1 MKKVIF
7 ALFFVLLLI
16 GCQEEKKVSPY
27 DVLDEYIGSWKEND
41 YQKMYD
47 TYLTNSTKENFTYDV
62 FLERYEKLYG
72 DLEIDNLTIE
82 VLDKEQAWEEETSV
96 TIPGKLSFDT
106 FAGKVEYEKDFVME
120 KVIKEE
126 EADSWTVHWDPSF
139 ILPDLELTDKVRID
153 STTAERGE
161 ILDSEGNPMAH
172 NGEVFQVGVVPGQ
185 FEEEKSLSL
194 LASIINM
201 DEAYIKSQYTLSWAQ
216 PDYDMPVKK
225 FLLEDEEIV
234 RKADEIG
241 GVTVTRV
248 KERIYPYGEA
258 AAHLIGYIGEVSAED
273 LETLEG
279 YAPGDKVGKRGLE
292 QLLEERLRSQN
303 GQKIYLEKE
312 DGSTVDIVE
321 TASQNGETIQLTINS
336 NLQQTLFETLK
347 EEKGTAAV
355 LDPSTGK
362 VRSLVS
368 LPTFNPNDYVLGL
381 TTEQRQALENNPDQP
396 TVNRFSYT
404 YSPGSTMKL
413 LTSVIGLENG
423 SLDPNLAFDINSKE
437 WKKDESW
444 GDYKVVRYYENETKV
459 DLESALK
466 FSDNI
471 YFAKVGLEMG
481 PEKYQEGLEK
491 LGVGEALPF
500 TYPTVKSQISN
511 SGTLDREILLADT
524 AYGQGEFLLNIVHLA
539 SIYGGVINNGNMM
552 QPLLLEEEPEKV
564 WKENI
569 VSEEQAKLLQ
579 TSLRKIVSEGSSQKA
594 NISGR
599 EIAGKTGTAEIK
611 MEQGTTGTENGWFVS
626 YDQQD
631 PTMLTAMMIEGVEA
645 KEPRGSTYTVEMTK
659 RFYEALRVSQE

>member
-1 MKKVIF
+1 MKKVF
-7 ALFFVLLLI
+7 FVLFFVLLLS
-16 GCQEEKKVSPY
+16 GCREEKKVSPY
-27 DVLDEYIGSWKEND
+27 DVLDGFIGTWEEAD

-47 TYLTNSTKENFTYDV
+47 TYLTASSKETFSYDV

-72 DLEIDNLTIE
+72 DLEIDNLSIE
-82 VLDKEQAWEEETSV
+82 VLNEEQAWEEESTV
-96 TIPGKLSFDT
+96 TIPGKLTFDT

-120 KVIKEE
+120 KIIREE
-126 EADSWTVHWDPSF
+126 EKDTWAIEWDLSF
-139 ILPDLELTDKVRID
+139 ILPDLELTDKVRIV
-153 STTAERGE
+153 STTADRGE
-161 ILDSEGNPMAH
+161 ILDSEGNPLAL
-172 NGEVFQVGVVPGQ
+172 NGDVLQVGVVPGQ
-185 FEEEKSLSL
+185 FEEETSLSL
-194 LASIINM
+194 LAGIINM
-201 DEAYIKSQYTLSWAQ
+201 EEAFIKSQYTLSWAK
-216 PDYDMPVKK
+216 PDYEMPIKK
-225 FLLEDEEIV
+225 FLLDDEEIV
-234 RKADEIG
+234 RKADEIP

-292 QLLEERLRSQN
+292 QLLEERLRAQN
-303 GQKIYLEKE
+303 GEKIYLEKE
-312 DGSTVDIVE
+312 DGSIVDIVE
-321 TASQNGETIQLTINS
+321 TGSRNGETIQLTING
-336 NLQQTLFETLK
+336 NMQQTLFETLK

-355 LDPSTGK
+355 LDPTTGK

-381 TTEQRQALENNPDQP
+381 TPAQRQSLEDNPGQP

-423 SLDPNLAFDINSKE
+423 SLDPNLAYDINSKE

-444 GDYKVVRYYENETKV
+444 GDYKVVRFYENDTKV
-459 DLESALK
+459 DLESGLK

-471 YFAKVGLEMG
+471 YFARVGLEIG
-481 PEKYQEGLEK
+481 AEKFQEGLGK

-500 TYPTVKSQISN
+500 IYPTVKSQISN

-524 AYGQGEFLLNIVHLA
+524 AYGQGEFLLNVVHLA
-539 SIYGGVINNGNMM
+539 SIFGGVINNGNMM
-552 QPLLLEEEPEKV
+552 QPLLLEEESEKV
-564 WKENI
+564 WKEKI

-579 TSLRKIVSEGSSQKA
+579 TSLRKIVTEGSSQKA
-594 NISGR
+594 DVIGR
-599 EIAGKTGTAEIK
+599 EMAGKTGTAEIK
-611 MEQGTTGTENGWFVS
+611 LEQGTTGTENGWFVA

-645 KEPRGSTYTVEMTK
+645 KEPRGSTYTVEITK
-659 RFYEALRVSQE
+659 RFYEALRDLQ